1 MNYLYN
7 GNIKLI
13 KREKTPCAVLIAEV
27 LSDGHH
33 IYNRNRKLIK
43 CIQKTDGAVLMCS
56 CKINDHGKNFITQI
70 HSKVLCIGGELLEG
84 NKFYRTY

>member
-13 KREKTPCAVLIAEV
+13 KSEKTPCAVLIAEV

-33 IYNRNRKLIK
+33 LFNRNRKLIK

-56 CKINDHGKNFITQI
+56 CKINNHGRKLYCSNVFDIDKSMQSACP
-70 HSKVLCIGGELLEG
+70 H
-84 NKFYRTY
+84 